1 MTLYALLIFAA
12 LNQATKTGTNV
23 AVLLTAL
30 SLHASPLVV
39 GVLSALSSLLPMLF
53 AVSIGRLNDRF
64 GARLP
69 MFAGASLVIVSSV
82 LPALWPGLPTLFL
95 TTTLTGLGAMAFAV
109 SCQNVVGLFGNADDR
124 TRNFAWMSISFSAGG
139 IIGPML
145 SGSIIDFAGYTS
157 TFVVL
162 AFLPV
167 SAMAS
172 VGSGRLRLPPPR
184 HAGATGGTV
193 KESEPRGRRRALDLL
208 RDRRMRIVY
217 LLTALHVSA
226 WEVFSF
232 LVPVY
237 GSGIGLSASSIG
249 IILGTFASATF
260 LVRVLMPV
268 ISGRYP
274 ALALIRASLV
284 LAGVLFIF
292 FPLVSSV
299 PILAG
304 LAFVLGL
311 GLGIT
316 QPLAM
321 AVLYEAAP
329 PGRTGEAV
337 GLRTA
342 TVHLSATTTPLI
354 YGALGTAVGMLPVFW
369 GIAVAVWAA
378 VWALS

>member
-1 MTLYALLIFAA
+1 MTLYALFIFAA
-12 LNQATKTGTNV
+12 LNQATKIGTNV

-39 GVLSALSSLLPMLF
+39 GVLSAVSSLLPMLF

-64 GARLP
+64 GARVP
-69 MFAGASLVIVSSV
+69 MFAGAALVIVSSS
-82 LPALWPGLPTLFL
+82 LPVFWPGLPTLFV
-95 TTTLTGLGAMAFAV
+95 TTTLTGLGAMVVAV
-109 SCQNVVGLFGNADDR
+109 STHYVVGQFGQAEDR
-124 TRNFAWMSISFSAGG
+124 PRNFAWMSMAFSAGG

-145 SGSIIDFAGYTS
+145 SGSMIDFAGYTS
-157 TFVVL
+157 AFVVL

-167 SAMAS
+167 FAMAGA
-172 VGSGRLRLPPPR
+172 GSGRLKLPRPR
-184 HAGATGGTV
+184 HAGATATAAKETEPGG
-193 KESEPRGRRRALDLL
+193 KRRALDLL
-208 RDRRMRIVY
+208 RDRGLRTVY

-237 GSGIGLSASSIG
+237 GAGIKLSASSIG
-249 IILGTFASATF
+249 LILGTFATATF
-260 LVRVLMPV
+260 LVRILMPL
-268 ISGRYP
+268 IGGRFP

-292 FPLVSSV
+292 FPLTSNV

-304 LAFVLGL
+304 LAFILGL

-321 AVLYEAAP
+321 SVLYEAAP

-342 TVHLSATTTPLI
+342 TVHLSATTMPLV
-354 YGALGTAVGMLPVFW
+354 YGALGTALGMLPVFW